1 MKKFLLSLSV
11 VAFAVPNIVSAVWWN
26 PASWFENKTVPIT
39 EEQKVNTDIQSEVS
53 VKEDLKIEPVI
64 KEKIIEKTITV
75 DNPELQKQINSLL
88 QENADL
94 RVKVSSLA
102 SSLNICKATP
112 VSKPETT
119 SSGYSD
125 FNFSYVLTTNKI
137 TFPFSTSRDIVIKKA
152 VFHIRETDIG
162 DTRKIGSIQR
172 LEVSTS
178 TASKPLYYNLE
189 NSGSKFTFLGTGI
202 ALKGKEIMVINVS
215 IANSSGGKETETFYM
230 VPDFSEW
237 EVWDNTTDKPVRV
250 E

>member
-1 MKKFLLSLSV
+1 MKKFLWLLCATVLIAPSV
-11 VAFAVPNIVSAVWWN
+11 ASAAWWN
-26 PASWFENKTVPIT
+26 PLSWFEKPNTPTEQVQVNVQDQQPPIAENQTT
-39 EEQKVNTDIQSEVS
+39 EQT
-53 VKEDLKIEPVI
+53 PVVQ
-64 KEKIIEKTITV
+64 EKIIEKTITV

-94 RVKVSSLA
+94 KTKVISLT

-112 VSKPETT
+112 ISKPETT

-125 FNFSYVLTTNKI
+125 FSFSHVLTTNKI

-152 VFHIRETDIG
+152 VFHIRETDVR
-162 DTRKIGSIQR
+162 DTRKIGSTQR

-189 NSGSKFTFLGTGI
+189 NNGSTFTFLGTGI
-202 ALKGKEIMVINVS
+202 PLKGKETMTINVS
-215 IANSSGGKETETFYM
+215 IANSGGKETETFYM

>member
-1 MKKFLLSLSV
+1 MKKFLWFLSTTMLI
-11 VAFAVPNIVSAVWWN
+11 VPSIASAAWWN
-26 PASWFENKTVPIT
+26 PLSWFERESVQTEQIQINTQEQQSTTTTKQTPI
-39 EEQKVNTDIQSEVS
+39 IQ
-53 VKEDLKIEPVI
+53 
-64 KEKIIEKTITV
+64 EKIVEKTITV
-75 DNPELQKQINSLL
+75 DNLELQKQINSLL

-94 RVKVSSLA
+94 RVKVSSLT

-119 SSGYSD
+119 SSEYSD
-125 FNFSYVLTTNKI
+125 FNFTYNVGVSKI

-152 VFHIRETDIG
+152 VFNIKEAGSR
-162 DTRKIGSIQR
+162 DTRKVGSTQR

-189 NSGSKFTFLGTGI
+189 NSGSTFTFLGTGI
-202 ALKGKEIMVINVS
+202 PLKGKETMVINVS
-215 IANSSGGKETETFYM
+215 IANNSGGKETETFYM
-230 VPDFSEW
+230 VPDFSQW

>member
-1 MKKFLLSLSV
+1 MKNKIYILALASFV
-11 VAFAVPNIVSAVWWN
+11 VMPQIVSAAWWN
-26 PASWFENKTVPIT
+26 PLSWFEKQNISTDQVQINAQDQQSTTT
-39 EEQKVNTDIQSEVS
+39 ERQTTEQT
-53 VKEDLKIEPVI
+53 PVI

-75 DNPELQKQINSLL
+75 DNPELQKKINSLL

-94 RVKVSSLA
+94 RAKVISLT
-102 SSLNICKATP
+102 SSLNICKAIP
-112 VSKPETT
+112 VSKPENT

-152 VFHIRETDIG
+152 VFHIREADAR
-162 DTRKIGSIQR
+162 DTRKIGSTQR

-189 NSGSKFTFLGTGI
+189 NNGSKFTFLGTGI
-202 ALKGKEIMVINVS
+202 PLKGKETMVINVS
-215 IANSSGGKETETFYM
+215 IANPNGKESETFYM

-237 EVWDNTTDKPVRV
+237 EVWDNTTDKPVSV